1 MSKIIEILKLN
12 QSSTWRGLI
21 SILAG
26 FGVAISPALME
37 QIVAL
42 CVAAIGVVEVVRN
55 EKDEKKRKQI
65 IKGTALIYIERCLFF
80 VF

>member
-42 CVAAIGVVEVVRN
+42 CVATIGVVEVVRN
-55 EKDEKKRKQI
+55 EKDEKKENK
-65 IKGTALIYIERCLFF
+65 
-80 VF
+80 